1 MFVGKQVGCPD
12 CGQPILIVAD
22 GPKKFAAQKVE
33 TPQNGGPADS
43 RKAEKQTIDRRQQK
57 TRHPKIP
64 ASGKAVV
71 PGTEIAATTAAKK
84 NWTIALK
91 RPVVIA
97 WLVAG
102 FATLMLVLAIWPVG
116 SQPSSDRT
124 SRIEASE
131 QGSDVK
137 QDVDSKLD
145 RSHAA
150 VSVEARLS
158 WLGQQLGD
166 YREAHGHFPAGT
178 MYADGLPP
186 DERFSWLAELET
198 ERKDNASAHPQW
210 SQSWR
215 APLNDRFVRRRI
227 PEFQL
232 PIVVN
237 AVSPNRYPA
246 TTVVGMAGVGEDAP
260 TLPIGHPRA
269 GIFGDD
275 RRTKIEDIKDGTS
288 NTILVAPV
296 TGRLGSWASGGKAT
310 VRAFTQ
316 EPYVNGPDGF
326 SSGHADE
333 MIVLM
338 ADGSVRRI
346 SKNMDPKIIRRM
358 AAMADGFPLDP
369 NLPGDPG
376 DVPRNIGPD
385 GARVVGNPPR
395 KPHVADVDKPVKAQK
410 PQLPPDEGPKAGSP
424 QPVKKI
430 DVPAALAQKI
440 QSYGL
445 TRPVPFR
452 SLLLD
457 IEEMAGVP
465 IRFDEKE
472 LGTAAGLLKKP
483 VTLKTLQET
492 TVGQILRALVEQVGL
507 VYKIEADG
515 IRLQPAKANDE

>member
-22 GPKKFAAQKVE
+22 GPKEFAAQKVE
-33 TPQNGGPADS
+33 TPQNGGPAAS
-43 RKAEKQTIDRRQQK
+43 RKAKERTIDRRHQK
-57 TRHPKIP
+57 TQ

-71 PGTEIAATTAAKK
+71 PGTEIVATTAAKK

-102 FATLMLVLAIWPVG
+102 FATLMLVLAIRPFG
-116 SQPSSDRT
+116 SQPPGDRT
-124 SRIEASE
+124 SRVEASE
-131 QGSDVK
+131 QGPAVK
-137 QDVDSKLD
+137 RDVDSKLA
-145 RSHAA
+145 RPRAA
-150 VSVEARLS
+150 VSVEAQLS

-178 MYADGLPP
+178 MYADGLTP
-186 DERFSWLAELET
+186 DERFSWLAELEI
-198 ERKDNASAHPQW
+198 ERKDNASAQPQW

-215 APLNDRFVRRRI
+215 DPLNDRFVRRRI

-232 PIVVN
+232 PIVAN

-260 TLPIGHPRA
+260 TLPLGHPRA

-275 RRTKIEDIKDGTS
+275 RRTKIKDIKDGTS

-338 ADGSVRRI
+338 ADGSVHRI

-369 NLPGDPG
+369 NLPGNPG
-376 DVPRNIGPD
+376 DTPRDIGPD
-385 GARVVGNPPR
+385 EARVVGNPTR
-395 KPHVADVDKPVKAQK
+395 QPHAVDVDKPVKAQK
-410 PQLPPDEGPKAGSP
+410 PQLPPDAGPEAGPP
-424 QPVKKI
+424 QPSKKI

-452 SLLLD
+452 SVLLD

-465 IRFDEKE
+465 IRFDENE
-472 LGTAAGLLKKP
+472 LVTAAGMLDKP
-483 VTLKTLQET
+483 VSLKTLQET
-492 TVGQILRALVEQVGL
+492 TVGQILRALVERVGL
-507 VYKIEADG
+507 VYKIEADR